1 MMRSPD
7 FDTKRTTSQMADR
20 TARVVVGRAIFVSAW
35 SGTSVPRDERGHA
48 WDRIMSDGLRSPWT
62 SQADAV
68 LAALGIDPDT
78 PTDDV
83 KAALLLLRN
92 PTWRAEQDYRDGH
105 WFAYDLERMEEPA
118 GIGGSRA
125 AAVLALGERLR
136 LEATDG

>member
-1 MMRSPD
+1 
-7 FDTKRTTSQMADR
+7 MADR

-83 KAALLLLRN
+83 KAGVIFLRMSRDSFHNEIVLTVN
-92 PTWRAEQDYRDGH
+92 PDDPQQQDERPWWVAESH
-105 WFAYDLERMEEPA
+105 A
-118 GIGGSRA
+118 GIAYGLSPA
-125 AAVLALGERLR
+125 AAVLALAAR
-136 LEATDG
+136 LEEQ